1 MVLKIIDY
9 IHSFYRW
16 KMVAWRGKL
25 TFPRSL
31 NSGCDRPETRLIVP
45 NSQLSLILCHSGSA
59 LDVTKTRQGFMACL
73 S

>member
-1 MVLKIIDY
+1 MVLKVIDY

-16 KMVAWRGKL
+16 KMIAWSGKL

-31 NSGCDRPETRLIVP
+31 ISGCDRPET
-45 NSQLSLILCHSGSA
+45 SLILCHSGFA
-59 LDVTKTRQGFMACL
+59 LDVTKTSQGFMACL